1 MKRPSVDLQTNIS
14 CLLEQRGTYEQKPRL
29 TERSKKSSRP
39 YNYWVRSNNIA
50 QALSKVRKETI
61 PVIIFEGILFKMSFF

>member
-14 CLLEQRGTYEQKPRL
+14 CLLKQRKTNEQKQRL
-29 TERSKKSSRP
+29 TARSKSSRP
-39 YNYWVRSNNIA
+39 DNYWVRCNNIA

-61 PVIIFEGILFKMSFF
+61 PVIIFERILFKMSFF